1 MTDGDEVCDIRLL
14 DDWEKSVL
22 DEIDWVAS
30 GELVGRV
37 LGETVPALE
46 NEGDG
51 VADAAAEIVIILAEG
66 DAVIITLSEIVT
78 VDETVALA
86 DSDSGLLADTEPLP
100 IADVV
105 DVTEILL
112 ESVVMGVDVDIKDMD
127 ERGEREDS
135 PDCDT
140 VVEIALLCDA
150 SAVDDAESLAE
161 ELRDLILDAVTLGEV
176 DKVIAATDI
185 VADIEGDPEV
195 SSDALRWLDTDC
207 VGDWVSITVWLICEV
222 VEIDTEADPEID
234 AEYEGSAEEV
244 METVSELDTEGEWV
258 ETTLTEEELVRDTS
272 KELLCKAEDVNKVD
286 SETSALDETL
296 EHWETVW
303 VSVSV
308 GESDGN
314 GVGELDSSDV
324 LETDTDPLGITV
336 DDCVAENDCTVET
349 DIVPEVSVD
358 GEIDPDGEE
367 VEDSVDGTVSVGEE
381 SEEIL
386 GVEGAE

>member
-1 MTDGDEVCDIRLL
+1 M
-14 DDWEKSVL
+14 
-22 DEIDWVAS
+22 
-30 GELVGRV
+30 

-195 SSDALRWLDTDC
+195 SSDALR
-207 VGDWVSITVWLICEV
+207 
-222 VEIDTEADPEID
+222 
-234 AEYEGSAEEV
+234 
-244 METVSELDTEGEWV
+244 
-258 ETTLTEEELVRDTS
+258 
-272 KELLCKAEDVNKVD
+272 
-286 SETSALDETL
+286 
-296 EHWETVW
+296 
-303 VSVSV
+303 
-308 GESDGN
+308 
-314 GVGELDSSDV
+314 
-324 LETDTDPLGITV
+324 
-336 DDCVAENDCTVET
+336 
-349 DIVPEVSVD
+349 
-358 GEIDPDGEE
+358 
-367 VEDSVDGTVSVGEE
+367 
-381 SEEIL
+381 
-386 GVEGAE
+386 